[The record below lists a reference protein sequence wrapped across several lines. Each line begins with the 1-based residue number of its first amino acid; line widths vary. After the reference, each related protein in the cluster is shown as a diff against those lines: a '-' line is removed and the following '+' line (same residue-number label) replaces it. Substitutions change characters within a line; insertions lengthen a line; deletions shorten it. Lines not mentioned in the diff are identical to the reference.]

1 MSFCLFHSQSKP
13 GQVRGKKG
21 QDGEV
26 QLEEEDA
33 STPEQVEKQS
43 EDSSRQFDAHSHEQV
58 SGNRLIGLYVL
69 FVWES
74 YISVTYRC

>member
-1 MSFCLFHSQSKP
+1 M
-13 GQVRGKKG
+13 RGKKG
-21 QDGEV
+21 QDGEM
-26 QLEEEDA
+26 QLEEEDV
-33 STPEQVEKQS
+33 STPEQVQHANEKQS